1 MLPFLQPK
9 KLATSLIARFNEKN
23 STEVEGSEG
32 EPMPELVAAM
42 ERLISALNMKDATS
56 AADAFEEA
64 FNVCESYPHNEVGG

>member
-23 STEVEGSEG
+23 SPEVEGEEG

-42 ERLISALNMKDATS
+42 ERLISALSMKDATS